1 MFQPTH
7 DADAAS
13 ILFNLPGYLVLSA
26 GHHDADDAD
35 RAGGTAGRWVLVE
48 AVAAEGGCPD
58 CGVISSRIHSR
69 PVQVVKDVP
78 CGGEAI
84 TVRVRKR
91 RFVCGEDACSRR
103 TFVEETDELPFR
115 ARFTTRLAEKI
126 LAGLRA
132 EPRSVH
138 AITVESGLSWPT
150 VMGLLTGTVDLTT
163 IPEQRLVRR
172 LGVDEHRFRRV
183 RYVRDDTGGVSR
195 VEPWSIM
202 LTDLDTGAILDVV
215 DGRRGTAVKQWLRA
229 RPRWWRRRVEYV
241 AIDMSSEFRAA
252 IRVALPK
259 AKISVDLWH
268 VVRLAND
275 MVTGVRRRR
284 IWETQGRRGRKSDA
298 AWRYRKL
305 LLASSHRLSTRQRK
319 RLTEVLDSDRQ
330 LALAWGVKE
339 QVRQLLATRHV
350 DAFHREWAYLERAV
364 KASKLPE
371 AERLLG
377 TLRAWRRE
385 LLTFCRTRIT
395 NARTE
400 AANLNAKT
408 FKRAGRGYRNHD
420 NYRSRI
426 MAYTPPSMAA

>member
-1 MFQPTH
+1 MFKPTH

-13 ILFNLPGYLVLSA
+13 ILFNLPGYRVLAA
-26 GHHDADDAD
+26 GHHGPGEDVD
-35 RAGGTAGRWVLVE
+35 GGRWVLVE

-58 CGVISSRIHSR
+58 CGVLSGRVHAR

-78 CGGEAI
+78 VGGQMLE
-84 TVRVRKR
+84 VRVCKR
-91 RFVCGEDACSRR
+91 RFRCQEVGCGRA
-103 TFVEETDELPFR
+103 TFVEETDELPYR
-115 ARFTTRLAEKI
+115 ARFTTRLAEKT
-126 LAGLRA
+126 LAALRA

-138 AITVESGLSWPT
+138 AVTVESGLSWPT
-150 VMGLLTGTVDLTT
+150 VMGLLTSTVDLAT
-163 IPEQRLVRR
+163 IPEQRLVRK

-183 RYVRDDTGGVSR
+183 RYVRDQTGGVTR
-195 VEPWSIM
+195 VEPWSVM

-215 DGRRGTAVKQWLRA
+215 DGRRGPALKQWIAA
-229 RPRWWRRRVEYV
+229 RPRWWRRRIEYV
-241 AIDMSSEFRAA
+241 AIDMSAEFRAA
-252 IRVALPK
+252 IRKSLPK
-259 AKISVDLWH
+259 AKISVDHWH

-275 MVTGVRRRR
+275 MVTSVRRRR
-284 IWETQGRRGRKSDA
+284 IWETAQRRGRKTDT
-298 AWRYRKL
+298 AWRYRQL
-305 LLASSHRLSTRQRK
+305 LLANSSRLSARQWTR
-319 RLTEVLDSDRQ
+319 LNEVLDSDLQ
-330 LALAWGVKE
+330 LKLAWGVKE
-339 QVRQLLATRHV
+339 HVRQLLATRHL
-350 DAFHREWAYLERAV
+350 DDFHREWAHLGRAV

-377 TLRAWRRE
+377 TLQAWRRE

-426 MAYTPPSMAA
+426 MAYAPTRTAA